1 MANLNGKKSYN
12 LKRYTISIEYQP
24 DILKKKT
31 VLNLEADYT
40 FNQLA
45 SAINHEDFPCSIP

>member
-1 MANLNGKKSYN
+1 MAYLNGKKSYN
-12 LKRYTISIEYQP
+12 FKRYTISIEYQQ

-40 FNQLA
+40 FNQLP
-45 SAINHEDFPCSIP
+45 SAINHEDFPCGIP